1 MIIWSFNSL
10 YSQLPCSL
18 EVQSY
23 KDQEKLFVTKTK
35 GIPLVVKAWADKDM
49 KTTDG
54 SWGKQLMKQA
64 M

>member
-35 GIPLVVKAWADKDM
+35 GIPLVVKA
-49 KTTDG
+49 
-54 SWGKQLMKQA
+54 
-64 M
+64 

>member
-1 MIIWSFNSL
+1 MIIWYFNSL

-23 KDQEKLFVTKTK
+23 KYQEKLFVSKTK
-35 GIPLVVKAWADKDM
+35 GIPLVVKAWADKNM
-49 KTTDG
+49 KANDG

>member
-18 EVQSY
+18 VVQSY
-23 KDQEKLFVTKTK
+23 KYQEKLFATKTK
-35 GIPLVVKAWADKDM
+35 GIPLVVKAWADKNM
-49 KTTDG
+49 KANDG